1 MVRAGQPQRAI
12 LLAAEAPRG
21 NLAPMS
27 DDRMSNALRRI
38 AAAMERIEAVALSP
52 APQAAVVETG
62 SGDAEKLTELTA
74 RHAKLKEETT
84 IALSALDAVIA
95 RASAGSRN

>member
-12 LLAAEAPRG
+12 LLAADRPRG
-21 NLAPMS
+21 NHSDMS
-27 DDRMSNALRRI
+27 DTRLSNALRRI
-38 AAAMERIEAVALSP
+38 ATAMERIETVALSP
-52 APQAAVVETG
+52 APAVAPADSEDAARLAAL
-62 SGDAEKLTELTA
+62 AE

-95 RASAGSRN
+95 RASVGGRN

>member
-1 MVRAGQPQRAI
+1 
-12 LLAAEAPRG
+12 
-21 NLAPMS
+21 MS
-27 DDRMSNALRRI
+27 DARMSNALRRI

-52 APQAAVVETG
+52 APTPAQAVPAD
-62 SGDAEKLTELTA
+62 SKDAARLAALAE

-95 RASAGSRN
+95 RASAGARS

>member
-12 LLAAEAPRG
+12 LLAADRLRG
-21 NLAPMS
+21 NHSRMS
-27 DDRMSNALRRI
+27 DTRLSNALRRI
-38 AAAMERIEAVALSP
+38 ATAMERIETVALSP
-52 APQAAVVETG
+52 TPAVAPADSEDAARLAAL
-62 SGDAEKLTELTA
+62 AE

-95 RASAGSRN
+95 RASVGGRS

>member
-12 LLAAEAPRG
+12 LLAADALRG
-21 NLAPMS
+21 NLAPMTEA
-27 DDRMSNALRRI
+27 RMSNALRRI

-52 APQAAVVETG
+52 APQA
-62 SGDAEKLTELTA
+62 SAEEAGGEDVAKLAELTA

>member
-12 LLAAEAPRG
+12 LLAADALRG

-52 APQAAVVETG
+52 LPQGPAVETDG
-62 SGDAEKLTELTA
+62 ADAAKLTELTA

-95 RASAGSRN
+95 RASAGSRS

>member
-1 MVRAGQPQRAI
+1 
-12 LLAAEAPRG
+12 
-21 NLAPMS
+21 MS
-27 DDRMSNALRRI
+27 EDRLPNALRRI

-52 APQAAVVETG
+52 APQAPAPHTG
-62 SGDAEKLTELTA
+62 DDEAKLAELTA